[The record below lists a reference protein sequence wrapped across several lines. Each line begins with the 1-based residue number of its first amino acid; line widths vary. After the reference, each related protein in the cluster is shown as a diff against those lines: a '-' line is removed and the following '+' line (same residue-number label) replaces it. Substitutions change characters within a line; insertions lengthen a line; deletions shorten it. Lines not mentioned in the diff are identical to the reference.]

1 MEITREYEG
10 NVVIV
15 KIDGD
20 VSIFYKDAVEAVLTE
35 ELENGHHFFIFDFE
49 NVSYI
54 DSVGISFLIQA
65 GNISFENGK
74 RVAVIHAN
82 PKVSYVVELARLDRI
97 IGLFESKED
106 ALKEIQAS

>member
-1 MEITREYEG
+1 MEITRDYEDK
-10 NVVIV
+10 VVII

-20 VSIFYKDAVEAVLTE
+20 VSIFYKDAVEKVLAE
-35 ELENGHHFFIFDFE
+35 EVDKGYHFFIFDFDK
-49 NVSYI
+49 VSYI

-82 PKVSYVVELARLDRI
+82 PKVSYVIELARLERI

-106 ALKEIQAS
+106 ALKEINE